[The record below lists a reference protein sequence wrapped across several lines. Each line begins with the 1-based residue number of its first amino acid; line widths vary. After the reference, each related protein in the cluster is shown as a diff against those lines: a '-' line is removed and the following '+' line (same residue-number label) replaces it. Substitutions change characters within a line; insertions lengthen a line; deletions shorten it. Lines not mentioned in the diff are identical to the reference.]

1 MLSIQLFGGRG
12 EIKRKGKWVAPI
24 GRRRTQYHPI
34 PAAIGSYNS
43 VISAHIQQLMEYRR
57 LGRSGLK
64 VSALS
69 LGSWLTFGK
78 QISDETA
85 EELMVTA
92 YDLGINFFDNA
103 EIYARGQSEIVMGK
117 ILKKLE
123 WRRDTYLVSSK
134 VFWGGDKPNQTG
146 LSRKHVFE
154 ACHAALKRFQL
165 EYLDLYFCHRPD
177 PETPIEETVWVMNDL
192 IRQGK
197 ILYWGT
203 SEWSAQEIT
212 EAHAVAR
219 REHLIPPTME
229 QPQYNL
235 FHRRR
240 FELEYSRVF
249 SELGYGSTIWSP
261 LASGILSGKYNNGF
275 PDDTRLGMQGLDW
288 LREKVHTEEN
298 LNKTRALSYLAEELG
313 ISLPCLAIAWCLKN
327 PHVSTVI
334 LGASK
339 KQHLVENVNALE
351 ATQLL
356 SSEIVQ
362 RIEDIV
368 ANKPKPEGF

>member
-1 MLSIQLFGGRG
+1 
-12 EIKRKGKWVAPI
+12 
-24 GRRRTQYHPI
+24 
-34 PAAIGSYNS
+34 
-43 VISAHIQQLMEYRR
+43 MEYRR

-78 QISDETA
+78 QISDDVA
-85 EELMVTA
+85 EELMICA
-92 YDLGINFFDNA
+92 YDNGINFFDNA
-103 EIYARGQSEIVMGK
+103 EIYARGKSEIVMGN

-165 EYLDLYFCHRPD
+165 DYLDLYFCHRPD

-212 EAHAVAR
+212 EAFAIAR

-229 QPQYNL
+229 QPQYNM
-235 FHRRR
+235 FHRYR
-240 FELEYSRVF
+240 FELEYKRVF
-249 SELGYGSTIWSP
+249 EELGYGSTIWSP
-261 LASGILSGKYNNGF
+261 LASGVLSGKYNSGF
-275 PDDTRLGMQGLDW
+275 PTDTRLSIEGLEW
-288 LREKVHTEEN
+288 LKDRVLTEEN
-298 LNKTRALSYLAEELG
+298 IGKTKAVQSIAGDLGVAL
-313 ISLPCLAIAWCLKN
+313 PQLAIAWCLKN
-327 PHVSTVI
+327 NNVSTVI
-334 LGASK
+334 LGGSKTQQLQDNLAAFDVLPKLTDDVTASIE
-339 KQHLVENVNALE
+339 QI
-351 ATQLL
+351 L
-356 SSEIVQ
+356 S
-362 RIEDIV
+362 
-368 ANKPKPEGF
+368 NKPIAPGF